1 MKKMLASYFF
11 YVYKCAH
18 KTLVP
23 SSSGLGHRP
32 LTAATRVRVS
42 LGSPIKK
49 CPLYEGIFLLIIVR
63 ELELAGSEFDN
74 KREAHGVCRF
84 AMYRE
89 RAQLQLK
96 PFMAQSSRAGNVD
109 QARLYNFSW
118 FCCFARI
125 KSGSQ
130 QKASLLGS

>member
-1 MKKMLASYFF
+1 MGGFF
-11 YVYKCAH
+11 IGDSQ
-18 KTLVP
+18 L
-23 SSSGLGHRP
+23 
-32 LTAATRVRVS
+32 
-42 LGSPIKK
+42 
-49 CPLYEGIFLLIIVR
+49 
-63 ELELAGSEFDN
+63 ELERAGSEFDN
-74 KREAHGVCRF
+74 KREVHGVCRF
-84 AMYRE
+84 AIHRE